1 MELVTDQHK
10 KKAKTILKWL
20 ITAGIGCLFLF
31 LFFIL
36 SLWGFA
42 KIQGPPPIK
51 VPQTTR
57 IYDANHYLIGK
68 VEHENQNRTWVHM
81 DDISKSLVNA
91 TLSIEDKRFYQH
103 HGFDLKRLAGAVLA
117 DVKSFSKQQG
127 ASTITMQYARNLYL
141 DHEKTWMRKLT
152 EALYTMRLE
161 MNYSKDQIL
170 EGYLNTIYYGH
181 GAYGIEAA
189 AKYYFN
195 KNADE
200 LTLSEA
206 SLLAGI
212 PKGPSYYSPYHNFKR
227 AKQRQKI
234 VLQSMVNNGYI
245 TKQAANS
252 AFHAPIRLVHKH
264 KPMNRTAPYFQ
275 DAVESVLQNQLHID
289 QKTLAAGGLKV
300 YTTLN
305 SNMQKKAEYWVKQVI
320 NPASDIQTAVIAMN
334 PQNGAVE
341 AMVGGRDYHKSSYNR
356 AVQAMRSPGSSFKP
370 FLYYAALRNGFTPST
385 TLRSEP
391 TTFTYNKG
399 KSKYA
404 PSNFGGYYANGPI
417 TLAQALALSDNIYAV
432 KAHLSIGMDQLV
444 KTARKVGIKAPLAD
458 IPSLALGSQPVSV
471 LEMAKGYSAFAN
483 GGARVTPHYI
493 TKIVNQKGETIY
505 EWHPKKEQVLNKA
518 ATFVLSQLMTGVF
531 DKKLNGYSKVTG
543 ASIAHILT
551 HKVAGKSGSTA
562 ADSWMIGFTPR
573 LVSAVWVGYDKGQSI
588 STYPDSGYAKKIWAH
603 FTESALE
610 GQPKNSFK
618 PPKGVVR
625 RLVDPKNGKLAAK
638 GCPNARYTYYLKG
651 TAPNEYSHRCYKEKG
666 PENGRKKHKG
676 FFNRWF
682 HWFH

>member
-1 MELVTDQHK
+1 MELVTGHHK
-10 KKAKTILKWL
+10 KKTILKWL
-20 ITAGIGCLFLF
+20 ITAGIGCFCLF

-42 KIQGPPPIK
+42 KIQGPPPIT

-57 IYDANHYLIGK
+57 IYDTNHHLIGK
-68 VEHENQNRTWVHM
+68 VEHENENRTWVNL
-81 DDISKSLVNA
+81 DDISKPLINA
-91 TLSIEDKRFYQH
+91 TISIEDKRFYQH
-103 HGFDLKRLAGAVLA
+103 HGFDMRRLAGAVLA
-117 DVKSFSKQQG
+117 DIKSFSKQQG

-141 DHEKTWMRKLT
+141 GHEKTWMRKIT

-161 MNYSKDQIL
+161 MNYPKNKIL

-195 KNADE
+195 KDADE

-212 PKGPSYYSPYHNFKR
+212 PKGPSYYSPYNNFKR
-227 AKQRQKI
+227 AKMRQKL

-245 TKQAANS
+245 TKSAALS
-252 AFHAPIRLVHKH
+252 AYQAPIHLVHKH
-264 KPMNRTAPYFQ
+264 KAIKRTAPYFQ
-275 DAVESVLQNQLHID
+275 DAVENVLKNQLHID
-289 QKTLAAGGLKV
+289 KKTLAAGGLKV

-305 SNMQKKAEYWVKQVI
+305 NSAQKKAEYWVKQII
-320 NPASDIQTAVIAMN
+320 NPASDIQTALVAMN

-341 AMVGGRDYHKSSYNR
+341 AMVGGRDYHKSAYNR

-370 FLYYAALRNGFTPST
+370 FLYYAALRDGFTPST

-399 KSKYA
+399 KSKYS

-417 TLAQALALSDNIYAV
+417 TLAKALALSDNIYAV
-432 KAHLSIGMDQLV
+432 KTHLSIGMDQLV
-444 KTARKVGIKAPLAD
+444 KTARKVGITSPLAE
-458 IPSLALGSQPVSV
+458 IPSLALGSKPVSV
-471 LEMAKGYSAFAN
+471 LEMAGGYSAIAN
-483 GGARVTPHYI
+483 GGAKVTPHYI
-493 TKIVNQKGETIY
+493 TKIVNQKGDTIY
-505 EWHPKKEQVLNKA
+505 EWHPQKEQVLNKA
-518 ATFVLSQLMTGVF
+518 TTFVLSQLMTGVF

-543 ASIAHILT
+543 ASVANELT
-551 HKVAGKSGSTA
+551 HKIAGKSGSTA
-562 ADSWMIGFTPR
+562 ADSWMIGFTPH

-603 FTESALE
+603 FMESALA

-625 RLVDPKNGKLAAK
+625 KLVDPDNGKLATKA
-638 GCPNARYTYYLKG
+638 CHNARYTYYLKG
-651 TAPNEYSHRCYKEKG
+651 TAPVKYSPRCSKQKDH
-666 PENGRKKHKG
+666 ENHHKKHKG
-676 FFNRWF
+676 FIKRWF